1 MKCNFDQQQLLDD
14 NTEKDFNINGTSEF
28 SLFNCTVT
36 SAYDKSG
43 RIGKDPLIGAKVD
56 NNIHQVFPKIVDL
69 DVDIQLRKSSIY
81 GMTLAVLFE
90 NGELAFQGTL
100 QSNVL
105 AQDVWRKSICIDTT
119 FLTNSSHYLGSNT
132 VSVLSNVQWGDT
144 TVGSTVLA
152 ELKSTA
158 EANGGNLSISMT
170 LYRYTRSVAAYLY
183 TNFTLAHVIGTI
195 GVAKPTESL
204 NFPSS
209 RIMSFEGVVPHAK
222 VPLTENDSCYHFIH
236 SKTPQYPVWMYK
248 APFTIYNA
256 SQQIW
261 LSADFSNSLSH
272 TLKGSMRYLG
282 TLYLAVRNQNCLQ
295 LIGGPIP
302 YREHGW
308 NSKGGIVDYILD
320 PLTAELLVNSPLL
333 VVRKVSFFDIAG
345 SLNAGVARL
354 TACSTSNVTHFL
366 HPMLAES
373 QTGLYVRTMDS
384 YVGRLEYNQ
393 TMTVRILLTK
403 FGKPASNASVHVF
416 HDTYTPVLPPDGVKP
431 ESNQTLTDENGIA
444 TFIFR
449 ANNIPFPRRY
459 PTLQCNNS
467 TYTLPI
473 DGQVYMFS
481 YYAEDTPVDY
491 NRTVATI
498 VNDIAILGY
507 SYYSPSQPYTWKKDV
522 EPIFSQYERLNPVMK
537 PIVRLGSYRDVT
549 LNHNL
554 KLLYYA
560 MSLDINHPSYMP
572 VTRDL
577 SPTKK
582 NVILQWLQN
591 PIYDSDSSVRTVPRS
606 ADGGGTRYIPP
617 IRCRSSAIESQHP
630 VASDPYFSSIFKSSV
645 RENSKRT
652 TEGDCTVEKL
662 KENLQVGVQLEF
674 ATLPPYL
681 TALYSIKEG
690 CNSEIR
696 KLIRSVAMQEMIHMA
711 QVANILIAIGGVPR
725 IDSKETVPSYP
736 TVGLPGNVLSNL
748 TVTLE
753 KLTLQHVYKVFMGI
767 EVPYNNSVDNN
778 IGGQIAE
785 NTIGQF
791 YDSIAQCIRS
801 LGDGIFNKS
810 TANKQIQWPWP
821 TKIGRVFIVT
831 DVSSAVKGIQEI
843 IEQGE
848 GASPFDPTQGDTSSL
863 AHFYKFE
870 EIVCQKHLVKTIDGN
885 YAYDGADIPFDEL
898 GVWPMKDGP
907 SSKDIPPENNCYTEA
922 RAFHSAFRALL
933 RNIQDVFSGHI
944 NGDTGMMS
952 SITIM
957 ESMAV
962 HARKLMWT
970 KINPHDESSCGPV
983 WDYEWTTPPTVA
995 ENQ

>member
-1 MKCNFDQQQLLDD
+1 MVN
-14 NTEKDFNINGTSEF
+14 NINQAS
-28 SLFNCTVT
+28 
-36 SAYDKSG
+36 
-43 RIGKDPLIGAKVD
+43 
-56 NNIHQVFPKIVDL
+56 PKIVDI
-69 DVDIQLRKSSIY
+69 DVDFQLQKAAIY
-81 GMTLAVLFE
+81 GMTLVVLLE

-105 AQDVWRKSICIDTT
+105 AQDVWSKSICIDYTK
-119 FLTNSSHYLGSNT
+119 LTNSSHYLSSKI

-170 LYRYTRSVAAYLY
+170 LYYYTRNVAAYLY

-209 RIMSFEGVVPHAK
+209 RIMSFEGMPHAA
-222 VPLTENDSCYHFIH
+222 VPLTENDSCYNFIY
-236 SKTPQYPVWMYK
+236 SSTPAQLPLWMYK
-248 APFTIYNA
+248 APFTIYEVA
-256 SQQIW
+256 SNQTW
-261 LSADFSNSLSH
+261 LSVDFSNSLPI
-272 TLKGSMRYLG
+272 TLKGGTRDLG
-282 TLYLAVRNQNCLQ
+282 TLFLAVRNQNCLQ

-302 YREHGW
+302 YRKHGW
-308 NSKGGIVDYILD
+308 NSKGGIVDHILD
-320 PLTAELLVNSPLL
+320 PLTAKLLENSPLV
-333 VVRKVSFFDIAG
+333 VVRTVSSVEKMMDYDTSAR
-345 SLNAGVARL
+345 LNVGFALL
-354 TACSTSNVTHFL
+354 TACSNVSNGTTHYL
-366 HPMLAES
+366 QQILGEAP
-373 QTGLYVRTMDS
+373 TGLFVRTMDY

-393 TMTVRILLTK
+393 AMTVRILLTK
-403 FGKPASNASVHVF
+403 FGKPAHDVNVYVF
-416 HDTYTPVLPPDGVKP
+416 HDTDTETSVLPPNGVKP

-481 YYAEDTPVDY
+481 YYAEGTPVDY
-491 NRTVATI
+491 NASSITIATI

-507 SYYSPSQPYTWKKDV
+507 SYYSPSQPYTWKKDI
-522 EPIFSQYERLNPVMK
+522 EPIFSQYERLYPVMK

-554 KLLYYA
+554 QLLYYA

-591 PIYDSDSSVRTVPRS
+591 PIYDSDLFVRTEN

-617 IRCRSSAIESQHP
+617 IRCSSSAIESQHP
-630 VASDPYFSSIFKSSV
+630 VASDPYFRSIFKSSV

-652 TEGDCTVEKL
+652 TEGDCTIEKL

-674 ATLPPYL
+674 ATIPPYL

-690 CNSEIR
+690 YNSEIR

-725 IDSKETVPSYP
+725 IDSKKTVPSYP
-736 TVGLPGNVLSNL
+736 TVGLPGNVLPNL

-767 EVPYNNSVDNN
+767 EVPHNESVDNTT
-778 IGGQIAE
+778 GEQIAE

-791 YDSIAQCIRS
+791 YDSIAQCVTS
-801 LGDGIFNKS
+801 LGNGIFNKS

-843 IEQGE
+843 KEQGE

-870 EIVCQKHLVKTIDGN
+870 EIVCQKHLVKTIHGN
-885 YAYDGADIPFDEL
+885 YAYDGADIPFDES
-898 GVWPMKDGP
+898 GVWPMKDSP

-922 RAFHSAFRALL
+922 KAFHSAFRALL
-933 RNIQDVFSGHI
+933 RNIQDVFSGHLD
-944 NGDTGMMS
+944 GDTGMMS

-983 WDYEWTTPPTVA
+983 WDYEWTTPPA
-995 ENQ
+995 GAKNQ